1 MRPVMSIVKR
11 FTPRLAIAALIATS
25 AGCLSIDTT
34 DEGVAV
40 ITVATGNEQTVQA
53 GKAAAVPLVIRAFD
67 NAAQPMEGVEV
78 TWSVNPSSGG
88 SVSSSTTTTDSA
100 GFTQVD
106 FIAGAT
112 PGTVFVRAS
121 ADGLTVSFTITV
133 VAAPG

>member
-1 MRPVMSIVKR
+1 MSIAKR

-25 AGCLSIDTT
+25 AGCLSLDTT

-40 ITVATGNEQTVQA
+40 ITVATGNEQTVQT
-53 GKAAAVPLVIRAFD
+53 GQAAAVPLVIRAFD
-67 NAAQPMEGVEV
+67 NAAQPIEGVEV

-88 SVSSSTTTTDSA
+88 SVSTSKTTTDSA

-106 FIAGAT
+106 FTAGAT
-112 PGTVFVRAS
+112 AGTVFVRAS

-133 VAAPG
+133 VAASG